1 MPPDEQV
8 PPAGTVG
15 GLSVR
20 SGLQPGLA
28 GGKND
33 VTGAGA
39 VGTPVERL
47 ERPGTGQTFH
57 KKHPSPEEKQGLE
70 RLERVERL

>member
-1 MPPDEQV
+1 M

-39 VGTPVERL
+39 VGTQVERL
-47 ERPGTGQTFH
+47 ERQWNVKNRAAVPPKIALLH
-57 KKHPSPEEKQGLE
+57 RRNRDVERLE
-70 RLERVERL
+70 RLERL